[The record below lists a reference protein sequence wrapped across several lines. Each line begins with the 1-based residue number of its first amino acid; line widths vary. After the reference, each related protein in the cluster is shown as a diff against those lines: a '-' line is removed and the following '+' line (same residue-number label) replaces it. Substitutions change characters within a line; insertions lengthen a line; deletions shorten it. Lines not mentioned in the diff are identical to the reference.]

1 MIVAMAIWQ
10 DGASIN
16 ELGRMSS
23 HSGAEEEP
31 MRLAALVTATALG
44 LGGLATAYLYHDQ
57 SDPRRRYG
65 SWQEL
70 SAAQPSC
77 RSMTNLSEL
86 NPENVGGLQCSVPG
100 VACAR
105 HDWMCADLN

>member
-1 MIVAMAIWQ
+1 M
-10 DGASIN
+10 G
-16 ELGRMSS
+16 
-23 HSGAEEEP
+23 
-31 MRLAALVTATALG
+31 LATLVTATALG
-44 LGGLATAYLYHDQ
+44 LAGFATAYLYHDK
-57 SDPRRRYG
+57 SDPPQRYG

-77 RSMTNLSEL
+77 SSMTNLSEMY
-86 NPENVGGLQCSVPG
+86 PAGVGGLQCSVPG

>member
-1 MIVAMAIWQ
+1 M
-10 DGASIN
+10 G
-16 ELGRMSS
+16 
-23 HSGAEEEP
+23 
-31 MRLAALVTATALG
+31 LATLVTATALG
-44 LGGLATAYLYHDQ
+44 LGGLAAAYLYHGGPYPLQ
-57 SDPRRRYG
+57 RYG

-77 RSMTNLSEL
+77 KSMTNLSEMY
-86 NPENVGGLQCSVPG
+86 PAGVGGLQCSVPG